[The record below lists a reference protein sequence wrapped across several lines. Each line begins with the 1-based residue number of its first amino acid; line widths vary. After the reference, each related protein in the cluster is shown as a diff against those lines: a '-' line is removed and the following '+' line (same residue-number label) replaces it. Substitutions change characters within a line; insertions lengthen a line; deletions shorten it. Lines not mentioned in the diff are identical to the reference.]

1 LKARGA
7 VQREALTAIVIGLS
21 AGVTY
26 GVASHDEP
34 VPARFAVSVS
44 VKTGSG
50 DKPVISLNVT
60 DAASATS
67 QQFDVAAASGQEVEA
82 AVLPDGSRVIITERV
97 KYGKAATLVDLRK
110 RQITDRLRGH
120 ELTVSPDNTKAV
132 YVYHCPPH
140 GSFDD
145 VVVSYD
151 FRLPPAQ
158 NASPGYRSDCPGSPS
173 CPAPDRQY
181 QRGIVV
187 YPPENKQRQE
197 FLSQSRPRLAVI
209 SPFAWCGTS
218 EVAFLESR
226 STTVALITM
235 HVPNELRETS
245 VLTRTEV
252 DRSSFLA
259 AQYGDSIPAEF
270 RDALPVARR
279 LSFSDQ
285 TCRSLEITPYEMGP
299 FGKRVTVSVH

>member
-1 LKARGA
+1 M
-7 VQREALTAIVIGLS
+7 QREALTAIAIGLS
-21 AGVTY
+21 ATVIYGVT
-26 GVASHDEP
+26 AHDEP
-34 VPARFAVSVS
+34 VPTRFAVSVS

-50 DKPVISLNVT
+50 GKPVISLNVT
-60 DAASATS
+60 DSASTTS
-67 QQFDVAAASGQEVEA
+67 QQVDVAGASGQDVEA
-82 AVLPDGSRVIITERV
+82 TVLPDGSRVVITERV

-110 RQITDRLRGH
+110 RQIIDRVQGYR
-120 ELTVSPDNTKAV
+120 LTVSPDSTKAV
-132 YVYHCPPH
+132 YIYHYPPH

-187 YPPENKQRQE
+187 YPAENKQRQE

-235 HVPNELRETS
+235 HVPNELSQAS

-252 DRSSFLA
+252 DRRLFLA
-259 AQYGDSIPAEF
+259 PQYGDSIPEEF

-285 TCRSLEITPYEMGP
+285 TCRSLEIMPHEMGP
-299 FGKRVTVSVH
+299 FGKRVTVSVP